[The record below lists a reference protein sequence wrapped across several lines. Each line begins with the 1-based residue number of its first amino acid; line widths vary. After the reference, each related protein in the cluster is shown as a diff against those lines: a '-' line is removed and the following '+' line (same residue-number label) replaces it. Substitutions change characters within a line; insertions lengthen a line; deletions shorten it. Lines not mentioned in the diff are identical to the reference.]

1 MVASY
6 LGIGK
11 LPMSEIE
18 LLIFNEEL
26 SVARSM
32 AVLTPEFAWPPEV
45 FHNEPES
52 GLGFPL
58 AVMIPPLEMTGWS
71 SSAFRAVRDPN
82 ESLSRS

>member
-1 MVASY
+1 MVAPY

-11 LPMSEIE
+11 LPMSEIQ

-32 AVLTPEFAWPPEV
+32 AVLTP
-45 FHNEPES
+45 

-58 AVMIPPLEMTGWS
+58 AVIIPPLEMTGWS
-71 SSAFRAVRDPN
+71 SNALSAVRDPN
-82 ESLSRS
+82 ESLTRF